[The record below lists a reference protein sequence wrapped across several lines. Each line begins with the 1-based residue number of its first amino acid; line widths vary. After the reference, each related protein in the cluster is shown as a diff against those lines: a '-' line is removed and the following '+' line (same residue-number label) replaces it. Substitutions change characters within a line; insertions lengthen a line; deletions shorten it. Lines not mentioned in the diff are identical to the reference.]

1 MRHLFK
7 YILFFSILWGGLTTG
22 VAQPGLS
29 SYDIAPKLN
38 TFWPSSVS
46 ASQLFRKP
54 AEEIDY
60 ATGQATVRI
69 PLYEIRTA
77 DFVLPISIYFTT
89 GGIKTNQ
96 LCGAIGA
103 GWQLEA
109 EPMITRIVRG
119 LPDEFHF
126 LADSAARY
134 ARNNRPYRLRLAAGE
149 TDIQQDIFHYRLLS
163 GRGKFL
169 LGESSHRYFHPIP
182 LTQEGVRI
190 TSSSPIL
197 NPTFGSSISITDPSG
212 NLYVFGKDAPARE
225 LTYQGRDESVTAWK
239 ASEIL
244 SPNGDFLRFS
254 YADNAPNEYPFSRY
268 DFYMV
273 EDDFPKTD
281 VDLGSVPPHPG
292 YWVGIKGKMNYYYLI
307 DVEKDEWG
315 RRIPIFKLWE
325 QKRNV
330 SYSNPGS
337 RIQPRPIQRIDFAGG
352 SVRFNYQAGTGLLQ
366 RVEVYSGN
374 SLIRSIRLS
383 TIGTALSFLD
393 KIEISGSDTN
403 QSECYRF
410 DYTADRDKI
419 SEEQYKSNIGRSVF
433 TDWDSSEVINQT
445 IRMTDPSG
453 NADLTF
459 TLEGSGG
466 YFNYRRMENLCKV
479 VYPSGGY
486 TAYQYQTGW
495 ANLPAGHHSVTV
507 GAGKRLASITEH
519 PVCGKPIVR
528 TFKYGDSPEL
538 TGAGYARFPVDPS
551 SFSKGSPKH
560 YIVSSE
566 YDNQFAHSGY
576 CRLYSNQNLYSS
588 DDTVYYPYVMETI
601 NGISTLRHFNCY
613 TNFTVGERPYFPDPI
628 DKSQIISLEDSCAY
642 YNGKNHTATHQSS
655 RQSHYTLVSEVT
667 SEAMFEG
674 LYDGSGNIYRS
685 MEEMYLGSY
694 SEKGVDVFS
703 LEPGYTSMQ
712 TDTYNGSDVQ
722 NTTETRTYSSTYPR
736 QLLSISTDR
745 ERVEFSYPTQN
756 NCTDVYSLMKERND
770 LNTPIESRHY
780 VDGVLRKSI
789 VYQYKPD
796 AGTERGYSLSSVKES
811 TDVSGSNFRVAE
823 QYEGYLRCGKPSQA
837 TRLDGTTV
845 CFVWAYGGLHPIATI
860 EGMTAGQI
868 SAAGIDLNGISTSH
882 AIPENVYRILDGLRV
897 SHPEARV
904 TTYRYLPMIG
914 QVRQTAP
921 DGVTAHYDYDNSGRL
936 STIKNNSLNTI
947 STYEYHETNP

>member
-1 MRHLFK
+1 MKYPFK
-7 YILFFSILWGGLTTG
+7 YILLFSVLWGGMTTG
-22 VAQPGLS
+22 MAQPGLS

-60 ATGQATVRI
+60 ATGQATIRI

-89 GGIKTNQ
+89 CGIKTNQ
-96 LCGAIGA
+96 LSGTIGA

-109 EPMITRIVRG
+109 EPMISRIVRG
-119 LPDEFHF
+119 RPDEFHF
-126 LADSAARY
+126 LTDSTSRHAQ
-134 ARNNRPYRLRLAAGE
+134 NNRHHLLRLATGE
-149 TDIQQDIFHYRLLS
+149 ADIQQDIFHYRLLS
-163 GRGKFL
+163 GSGKFL

-190 TSSSPIL
+190 TTSSPHVS
-197 NPTFGSSISITDPSG
+197 PTFENSMSITDPSG
-212 NLYVFGKDAPARE
+212 NLYVFGKDVSSRE
-225 LTYQGRDESVTAWK
+225 LTYQGEESVTAWK

-254 YADNAPNEYPFSRY
+254 YVDNAPNEYPYSRY

-281 VDLGSVPPHPG
+281 ADLGSVPPHPG
-292 YWVGIKGKMNYYYLI
+292 YWVGIKGKMNYYYLF
-307 DVEKDEWG
+307 DVETDDWG
-315 RRIPIFKLWE
+315 RRIPIFKQWE
-325 QKRNV
+325 KKRDV
-330 SYSNPGS
+330 SYSSPGS
-337 RIQPRPIQRIDFAGG
+337 RIQPRPVKRIDFAGG
-352 SVRFNYQAGTGLLQ
+352 SVRFNYQAKTGLLE

-383 TIGTALSFLD
+383 TIGSALAFLD
-393 KIEISGSDTN
+393 KIEISGSDAN
-403 QSECYRF
+403 KSECYRF

-419 SEEQYKSNIGRSVF
+419 TEEQYKSNVGSSVF
-433 TDWDSSEVINQT
+433 TDWDSSEVIGQT

-459 TLEGSGG
+459 IMEGSGG

-479 VYPSGGY
+479 VYPSGGH
-486 TAYQYQTGW
+486 TEYQYGIGW
-495 ANLPAGHHSVTV
+495 ANLPTGHHSTSEV
-507 GAGKRLASITEH
+507 AGKRLSSIIEH
-519 PVCGKPIVR
+519 PVCGNPVVR

-538 TGAGYARFPVDPS
+538 TGVGYTRFPLDPS

-560 YIVSSE
+560 YILPSD
-566 YDNQFAHSGY
+566 YGYQFVHSGY

-613 TNFTVGERPYFPDPI
+613 TNFMVGERPYFPDPI
-628 DKSQIISLEDSCAY
+628 GKSPILSMEDSCAY
-642 YNGKNHTATHQSS
+642 YDGKGHTATRRSS
-655 RQSHYTLVSEVT
+655 RQSYHTMVSEMN
-667 SEAMFEG
+667 SIAMFEG
-674 LYDGSGNIYRS
+674 LYDSSGNIYS
-685 MEEMYLGSY
+685 SIEDMYLGSF

-712 TDTYNGSDVQ
+712 TDTYNGSDVR
-722 NTTETRTYSSTYPR
+722 NTNEIRTYSTTNPR
-736 QLLSISTDR
+736 RLQSISTGR
-745 ERVEFSYPTQN
+745 ERVEFSYPTLYN
-756 NCTDVYSLMKERND
+756 STNVYHLMEERNE
-770 LNTPIESRHY
+770 LNTPVESRHY

-789 VYQYKPD
+789 FYQYEPD
-796 AGTERGYSLSSVKES
+796 ADTERGYSLSSIKES
-811 TDVSGSNFRVAE
+811 TDASGNNFRVAE
-823 QYEGYLRCGKPSQA
+823 QYDGYLRCGKPSQA

-845 CFVWAYGGLHPIATI
+845 SFVWAYGGLHPIATI
-860 EGMTAGQI
+860 EGMTAEQI

-882 AIPENVYRILDGLRV
+882 TIPESVYGILDGLRT
-897 SHPEARV
+897 SRPEARV

-921 DGVTAHYDYDNSGRL
+921 DGVTVHYDYDSSGRL